1 MSIFNQSEKA
11 MQKPKSTLLETVLS
25 GIRSADET
33 AMQEARAYQMSLA
46 KPPGSLG
53 KLEDIAV
60 RLAGIT
66 GQLHNRIGKK
76 RIIVLC
82 ADNGVTGEG
91 ISSAPVSVTMAQAVN
106 MTRHKTGMSCLA
118 RAFGCEVQV
127 VDVGIVTPYRCDDI
141 LDRRIRN
148 GTANLAKEPAMS
160 YEEALQAV
168 ETGIKLARQAAEDGV
183 SVVGVGEMGIGN
195 TTTSSCVLSALTGLS
210 ATDVTGRG
218 GGITDEAFAHKKAVV
233 ENALRLHAPDP
244 EDPVDVLSK
253 VGGLDLAAMCGVF
266 LGCAERRLPVVIDG
280 FISIT
285 AALCAARL
293 APDAADC
300 FFPSHV
306 SQEIGYLRAA
316 RELSLSPWLHLDMR
330 LGEGSG
336 CPLAFEILHAA
347 CVVMND
353 MATFEEAA
361 INDDYLEEIRKGD
374 KFSV

>member
-1 MSIFNQSEKA
+1 MSDTNQA
-11 MQKPKSTLLETVLS
+11 LLTSVLAA
-25 GIRSADET
+25 IRPANEAS
-33 AMQEARAYQMSLA
+33 MREARSYQASLA

-53 KLEDIAV
+53 KLEEIAV

-66 GQLHNRIGKK
+66 GRIKNRIEKK
-76 RIIVLC
+76 RVIVLC
-82 ADNGVTGEG
+82 ADNGVTEEG

-118 RAFGCEVQV
+118 KAFGCEVQV
-127 VDVGIVTPYRCDDI
+127 VDVGIATPYRCEEV
-141 LDRRIRN
+141 LDRCIRK
-148 GTANLAKEPAMS
+148 GTANLAREAAMTR
-160 YEEALQAV
+160 EEALRAV
-168 ETGIKLARQAAEDGV
+168 ETGIELAAQAAADGV

-195 TTTSSCVLSALTGLS
+195 TTTSACVLAALTGLS
-210 ATDVTGRG
+210 AAEVTGRG

-233 ENALRLHAPDP
+233 EGALSLHRPDP
-244 EDPVDVLSK
+244 KDPVDVLAK

-266 LGCAERRLPVVIDG
+266 LGCAKERIPVVIDG

-293 APDAADC
+293 APDAAAF

-316 RELSLSPWLHLDMR
+316 KELSLSPYLHLDMR

-353 MATFEEAA
+353 MADFEEAK

-374 KFSV
+374 TFSV